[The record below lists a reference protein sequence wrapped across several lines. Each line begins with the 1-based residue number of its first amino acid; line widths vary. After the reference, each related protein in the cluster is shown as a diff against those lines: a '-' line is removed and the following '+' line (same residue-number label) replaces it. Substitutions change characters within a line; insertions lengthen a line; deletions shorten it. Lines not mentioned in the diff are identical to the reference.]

1 MEDTKENEQ
10 KAAMDMEVE
19 QPDGE
24 MNTVSSGALNGA
36 DDRLSQ
42 NSKDAINNI
51 MKEEQ
56 NEFAYDNMDKGS
68 NKSFQAE
75 DDEEENKERVMD
87 FNMDQLI

>member
-75 DDEEENKERVMD
+75 EDDEESKERLMN
-87 FNMDQLI
+87 FNMD

>member
-1 MEDTKENEQ
+1 MQLADNIRIKDMEDAKENEQ

-19 QPDGE
+19 QPGGE

-42 NSKDAINNI
+42 NSKDEINNI

-68 NKSFQAE
+68 NKSF
-75 DDEEENKERVMD
+75 
-87 FNMDQLI
+87 

>member
-1 MEDTKENEQ
+1 MEDSKENEA
-10 KAAMDMEVE
+10 KAAMDIEVE
-19 QPDGE
+19 QPGE
-24 MNTVSSGALNGA
+24 QANSDEG
-36 DDRLSQ
+36 LSQ
-42 NSKDAINNI
+42 NSKNEINNI

>member
-75 DDEEENKERVMD
+75 DNDEENKERNMN

>member
-24 MNTVSSGALNGA
+24 INTVSSGALNGA

-75 DDEEENKERVMD
+75 EDDEESKERLMN
-87 FNMDQLI
+87 FNMD